1 MAIVRGRTRAQ
12 LRQSIGYNLGAVY
25 VSSPSGSGAG
35 DGTTIVDSSLI
46 GADDNHIGKW
56 VVFTDNSASTV
67 QVTRVSDYASS
78 GTILTVSPAL
88 SAASVAADS
97 YELWDDIYPPVR
109 VEDFINQSI
118 LDATGHAY
126 DPVEIPNMSSSPHT
140 GLHSD
145 GKTQRFDIPSGISMI
160 QNIYYRTSVDFTR
173 LLSFNAAMDEQ
184 STLVATTL
192 DGAITSLTATSVPV
206 ASATPLRADQQ
217 ILVGLEKMTISS
229 ISSNTLTVSRGAGG
243 TDAGTH
249 STGASV
255 LLFPVVD
262 TEDKKQGTGS
272 NQFIIP
278 AGASADQ
285 IVTDSISSKDISKY
299 DYLEGWVKIT
309 RTSESATSAADLSI
323 LLDDTAKCASPLET
337 LSLPALA
344 DDTWTFFRVAL
355 ANPELDTAI
364 ISVGLKYDIDLGAC
378 TVWLDDLSAVKND
391 SAQWVKVPRNL
402 WKIDKQEQDIIF
414 DNYYHGTAR
423 YNLLKIVGGDKPA
436 LLTGDTDTSEI
447 DEQYLIA
454 RATALAFAS
463 ASGGPNTDP
472 DNKNNMAGFWMGM
485 SQQARRAFPLLTDV
499 RLVQ

>member
-1 MAIVRGRTRAQ
+1 MAIVQGRTRAQ

-25 VSSPSGSGAG
+25 VSSPSGSGEG
-35 DGTTIVDSSLI
+35 DGSTIVDSSLI

-88 SAASVAADS
+88 SATSVAADS

-160 QNIYYRTSVDFTR
+160 QNIYYRSSVDFTR
-173 LLSFNAAMDEQ
+173 LHACNTAFDTNTTSNL
-184 STLVATTL
+184 TVAT
-192 DGAITSLTATSVPV
+192 
-206 ASATPLRADQQ
+206 
-217 ILVGLEKMTISS
+217 
-229 ISSNTLTVSRGAGG
+229 
-243 TDAGTH
+243 
-249 STGASV
+249 
-255 LLFPVVD
+255 D
-262 TEDKKQGTGS
+262 TKDKKQGTAS
-272 NQFIIP
+272 NKFTLDDATGVA
-278 AGASADQ
+278 AGAFLYDT
-285 IVTDSISSKDISKY
+285 ITSKDISRY
-299 DYLEGWVKIT
+299 DYVEFWVKSSI
-309 RTSESATSAADLSI
+309 ATSAGNLKLHLDNGAITADGNDIESVSI
-323 LLDDTAKCASPLET
+323 
-337 LSLPALA
+337 PALA
-344 DDTWTFFRVAL
+344 EDTWTFVRDKI
-355 ANPELDTAI
+355 NTPELATAI
-364 ISVGLKYDIDLGAC
+364 VSVGLEQDADIGSGAVYY
-378 TVWLDDLSAVKND
+378 VWLDDISVVKND